1 MHPLLRSLRPHQW
14 TKNIFVFAPL
24 AFSSRLFDLDAVI
37 RSTGTFL
44 VFCAAASA
52 IYLGNDLADRERD
65 RLHPLKRLRPLAA
78 GTLSAATAIA
88 TAIGLTTAAV
98 AGAISLGSGLTWVV
112 TAYLAINVLYSLFLK
127 HIVILDIMAVSSG
140 YVLRVIAG
148 ALVLDVK
155 TSTWL
160 LLCTTFLAL
169 FLSASKR
176 RHEIVLL
183 EQEAANQRRV
193 LADYSPALI
202 DQMINVFT
210 AGTLLSYALYAVSP
224 DTAERFGTSLAYS
237 LPFVLYGILRY
248 LYLIYQTTDPHNPTE
263 VVLRDLPSMIN
274 GALWLAAVT
283 YIVYG

>member
-24 AFSSRLFDLDAVI
+24 AFANRLFDTGAFE
-37 RSTGTFL
+37 RSAATFL
-44 VFCAAASA
+44 IFCAAASA

-65 RLHPLKRLRPLAA
+65 RLHPLKKHRPLAA
-78 GTLSAATAIA
+78 GTLSATTAGITALLLAIA
-88 TAIGLTTAAV
+88 AVLGAV
-98 AGAISLGSGLTWVV
+98 ALGDGLIWIIA
-112 TAYLAINVLYSLFLK
+112 AYLTINILYSLVLK
-127 HIVILDIMAVSSG
+127 HVVILDIMAVSSG
-140 YVLRVIAG
+140 YLLRVVAG
-148 ALVLDVK
+148 ALVIGVE

-183 EQEAANQRRV
+183 DASAADQRRV
-193 LADYSPALI
+193 LSDYSPVLI

-224 DTAERFGTSLAYS
+224 DTTERFGTSLVYS
-237 LPFVLYGILRY
+237 LPFVLYGILRF
-248 LYLIYQTTDPHNPTE
+248 LYLIYQTTDRHNPTE
-263 VVLRDLPSMIN
+263 AVLRDAPSMIN
-274 GALWLAAVT
+274 GLLWVGSVVVL
-283 YIVYG
+283 VYG